1 MNKVFSKIAGLSVGL
16 AMAIGVGVAVGQKSV
31 ARADAALVETN
42 VLDLTTQEYGT
53 GNYNTTVAYG
63 DWTIK
68 YGANNNKGWA
78 FFKMGGKSATL
89 ADYNPCD
96 IYTTKASTV
105 EYKKVIVHGPSGSLS
120 KNGMSINSWGLYVY
134 SDSTLSTQVDY
145 VAGGEITNAEWSC
158 EFTPSAGKTWAKN
171 YYYKVSWDLANSTST
186 NGIVC
191 VDNITCYEEVTGQAL
206 SVPNTAVTAV
216 GRAMSVKVDY
226 TNIGEGGISVTSGA
240 AVSVPAKLDVTGTG
254 TTTLSIIGVSVAES
268 VTVTLSAGT
277 AQAEINVS
285 VINPDYFYLVDD
297 INKLTDGSRFTLI
310 AENAG
315 KLYYPYGFNSSGY
328 YETNEVPVFGDGY
341 VGVDGAIEYTLD
353 FINGEAYI
361 MDGADYVGAS
371 SVSNTAKIVLT
382 EDHSANYNTF
392 KISSVEE
399 STKVEIELDTADE
412 GTSKRI
418 NMNTSNG
425 RLANYSVNNASLISV
440 YASYLAPAVYIPY
453 SGQNV
458 SMKDDETHYETCV
471 PLNFGD
477 EVVAFN
483 VQTSD
488 DKVATA
494 TVSGGQL
501 VITGVGSGDATLT
514 VSANSTSYSAS
525 LSVSVHVSSSQR
537 HLDHLV
543 LSKSTDSLYKGQEF
557 SYSGT
562 VTAVYDNSDEVLL
575 DNSAVTFDG
584 YDMSTIGNQTV
595 TVSYT
600 DVIEKTETY
609 TLTVSQWEGVLTIDS
624 YYVLASEYT
633 ESQVDHK
640 YAMIG
645 AGKIGTANVGLA
657 ASYSTTLRS
666 ESALLVKNGSTY
678 NSYAF
683 KLGTGKYLAA
693 ANSNSLTVADDV
705 SDASSWTVEESSG
718 NYVITNVSYNT
729 RKLQFNAGSDTVLPR
744 FAAYTSNQKPVT
756 LKSVTYTD
764 IASHFTTNFMH
775 PEISVDDKGTGECLG
790 ETGYYALAKAAFN
803 VMPEESR
810 VFFMT
815 STMYTNYKARLAA
828 WAAANGD
835 EFNEVNLLVANPASR
850 VAFDAISD
858 NNTMIIVISI
868 AATSALA
875 FTMLLVFKK
884 KKQK

>member
-1 MNKVFSKIAGLSVGL
+1 MNKVFTKIAGLSVGL
-16 AMAIGVGVAVGQKSV
+16 ALAIGVGVAVGQKSI

-42 VLDLTTQEYGT
+42 VLDLRTKEYGT
-53 GNYNTTVAYG
+53 SYYNTTVAYG

-68 YGANNNKGWA
+68 YGANNNKNWA

-96 IYTTKASTV
+96 IYTTKASTA
-105 EYKKVIVHGPSGSLS
+105 EYKKVSIHGPSGSLS
-120 KNGMSINSWGLYVY
+120 KSGMSINSWGLYVY

-145 VAGGEITNAEWSC
+145 VSGGEITNAEWSC

-171 YYYKVSWDLANSTST
+171 YYYKVSWDLANTTTT
-186 NGIVC
+186 NGVVC
-191 VDNITCYEEVTGQAL
+191 VDTITCYEEVTGQAL

-216 GRAMSVKVDY
+216 GRSMSVKVDY
-226 TNIGEGGISVTSGA
+226 TNIGEDGISVTSGA

-254 TTTLSIIGVSVAES
+254 TTTLSITGVSVAES

-277 AQAEINVS
+277 AQAEIDVS

-328 YETNEVPVFGDGY
+328 YETNVVPVFGDGY

-353 FINGEAYI
+353 FIDGEAYI
-361 MDGADYVGAS
+361 MDGADYIGSS
-371 SVSNTAKIVLT
+371 SVSSTAKIVLT

-392 KISSVEE
+392 KISSVGE
-399 STKVEIELDTADE
+399 STKVEIELDTEDE

-458 SMKDDETHYETCV
+458 SMKDDEIHYETCV

-477 EVVAFN
+477 EVVTFI

-494 TVSGGQL
+494 TVSEGQL
-501 VITGVGSGDATLT
+501 VITGVGEGDATLT
-514 VSANSTSYSAS
+514 ISANSTSYSAS
-525 LSVSVHVSSSQR
+525 LNVSVHVSSSQR
-537 HLDHLV
+537 NLDHLV

-562 VTAVYDNSDEVLL
+562 ITAVYDNSDEEVLEH
-575 DNSAVTFDG
+575 SAVTFTG
-584 YDMSTIGNQTV
+584 YDMTTTGNQTV

-600 DVIEKTETY
+600 DGVTKSTSY
-609 TLTVSQWEGVLTIDS
+609 TLTVSQWTGELTLGN
-624 YYVLASEYT
+624 YYVLASIFTDKE
-633 ESQVDHK
+633 VD
-640 YAMIG
+640 YQFAMVDV
-645 AGKIGTANVGLA
+645 GKIGNANVGIA
-657 ASYSTTLRS
+657 AEYSSTLRS
-666 ESALLVKNGSTY
+666 ESALLVEAGSTY

-683 KLGTGKYLAA
+683 KLGSGKYLTA
-693 ANSNSLTVADDV
+693 ANSNTLNTSDDV
-705 SDASSWTVEESSG
+705 TNASSWTVTASG
-718 NYVITNVSYNT
+718 DNFVITNVGFERSIKYNAS
-729 RKLQFNAGSDTVLPR
+729 NPR
-744 FAAYTSNQKPVT
+744 FAAYGSGQKDVT
-756 LKSVTYTD
+756 LIPVSYTD
-764 IASHFTTNFMH
+764 VASHFMTNFMH
-775 PEISVDDKGTGECLG
+775 PEIDFDDKGSGECKG
-790 ETGYYALAKAAFN
+790 EEGYYAKAKAAFN

-810 VFFMT
+810 NFFMT
-815 STMYTNYKARLAA
+815 STIYTNYKARLAA

-835 EFNEVNLLVANPASR
+835 EFSEANLLVTNPSSR
-850 VAFDAISD
+850 VAFDTVSND
-858 NNTMIIVISI
+858 NTMIIVISV
-868 AATSALA
+868 AAISALA
-875 FTMLLVFKK
+875 FTTLLVFKK
-884 KKQK
+884 KRQK

>member
-16 AMAIGVGVAVGQKSV
+16 ALAIGVGVAVGGREARTAMATEAVAYTLDGTIKGSGNSYAGEGTATQDGVSWIANGNLTTDQWRIGTPKSG
-31 ARADAALVETN
+31 DAATRIIQSQAAVSSNNITKV
-42 VLDLTTQEYGT
+42 VLSLGKPTKNAIEPNGISMKVGTSIGGSQTSILASQSYAESITFNRPATT
-53 GNYNTTVAYG
+53 
-63 DWTIK
+63 DWSSK
-68 YGANNNKGWA
+68 YFEIDFDMPSNSDTKNAH
-78 FFKMGGKSATL
+78 FILFYSATF
-89 ADYNPCD
+89 YHEVSGQSISVP
-96 IYTTKASTV
+96 STS
-105 EYKKVIVHGPSGSLS
+105 IVA
-120 KNGMSINSWGLYVY
+120 V
-134 SDSTLSTQVDY
+134 
-145 VAGGEITNAEWSC
+145 
-158 EFTPSAGKTWAKN
+158 GKTVN
-171 YYYKVSWDLANSTST
+171 LDVSY
-186 NGIVC
+186 I
-191 VDNITCYEEVTGQAL
+191 
-206 SVPNTAVTAV
+206 
-216 GRAMSVKVDY
+216 
-226 TNIGEGGISVTSGA
+226 NIGGDGISVTSGA

-254 TTTLSIIGVSVAES
+254 TTTLSITGVSEAES

-277 AQAEINVS
+277 AQAEIDVS

-353 FINGEAYI
+353 FIDGEAYI
-361 MDGADYVGAS
+361 MDGADYIGSS
-371 SVSNTAKIVLT
+371 SVSSTAKIVLT

-392 KISSVEE
+392 KINSVEE
-399 STKVEIELDTADE
+399 STKVEIELDTEDE
-412 GTSKRI
+412 GNAKRI

-425 RLANYSVNNASLISV
+425 RLANYSINNASLISV

-458 SMKDDETHYETCV
+458 SMKDDEIHYETCV

-477 EVVAFN
+477 EVVTFT

-494 TVSGGQL
+494 TVSEGQL
-501 VITGVGSGDATLT
+501 VITGVGGGDAALT
-514 VSANSTSYSAS
+514 ISANSTSYSAS
-525 LSVSVHVSSSQR
+525 LNVSVHVSSSQR

-575 DNSAVTFDG
+575 DNSAVTFTG
-584 YDMSTIGNQTV
+584 YDMTTTGNQTV

-600 DVIEKTETY
+600 DGVTKSASY
-609 TLTVSQWEGVLTIDS
+609 TLTVSKWTGELILGN
-624 YYVLASEYT
+624 YYVLASIFTDKE
-633 ESQVDHK
+633 VD
-640 YAMIG
+640 YQFAMVDV
-645 AGKIGTANVGLA
+645 GKIGTANVGIA
-657 ASYSTTLRS
+657 ASYEDTLRS
-666 ESALLVKNGSTY
+666 ESAMLVVAGSTY

-683 KLGTGKYLAA
+683 KLSNGKYISAGK
-693 ANSNSLTVADDV
+693 SNSLFTSEEVE
-705 SDASSWTVEESSG
+705 SASSWTVTASG
-718 NYVITNVSYNT
+718 DNFVITNVGFERSIKYN
-729 RKLQFNAGSDTVLPR
+729 ASSPR
-744 FAAYTSNQKPVT
+744 FAAYGSGQKDVT
-756 LKSVTYTD
+756 LIPVSYTD
-764 IASHFTTNFMH
+764 VASHFMTNFMH
-775 PEISVDDKGTGECLG
+775 PEILVDDKGKGECLG

-810 VFFMT
+810 NFFMT

-835 EFNEVNLLVANPASR
+835 EFNEANLLVTNPSSR
-850 VAFDAISD
+850 VAFDTVGD
-858 NNTMIIVISI
+858 DNTMIIVISI